1 MPPAHTPSLVLSV
14 PFALHRSSS
23 SEPRGGAGGATAHK
37 GEQRKRGP
45 LRPRAAQGC
54 QCYELDDEEAA
65 LQRLVEEGYD
75 VQAYLITPCP
85 ARLLARFNAKVELLR
100 SADSI
105 LLAAASPVSMQSI
118 QDVFRL
124 CV

>member
-1 MPPAHTPSLVLSV
+1 MLEA
-14 PFALHRSSS
+14 
-23 SEPRGGAGGATAHK
+23 
-37 GEQRKRGP
+37 P
-45 LRPRAAQGC
+45 LRTKESREREARFDLALLRAIND
-54 QCYELDDEEAA
+54 LDDEEAA
-65 LQRLVEEGYD
+65 LQRLIDQGYD

-85 ARLLARFNAKVELLR
+85 ERLLARFNAKVEMLR
-100 SADSI
+100 SAGSI